1 MPDRRHI
8 SELKNLLLKQQKELL
23 ALGRT
28 GADAAAVVELD
39 QARVGRLSRMD
50 ALQGQAI
57 SLQTQYRREIRLQ
70 QIAAALLRIQ
80 RDDYGCCSECG
91 EAIAVARL
99 RFDPAATLCFD
110 CANEKS

>member
-1 MPDRRHI
+1 MPDSTTL
-8 SELKNLLLKQQKELL
+8 SELKNLLLRQQEELL
-23 ALGRT
+23 ALDQT

-57 SLQTQYRREIRLQ
+57 SQQTQRRREIRLQ
-70 QIAAALLRIQ
+70 QIAAALVRIQ
-80 RDDYGCCSECG
+80 RDSYGYCSECG
-91 EAIAVARL
+91 EEIAIARL
-99 RFDPAATLCFD
+99 RFDPAAILCFD